1 MTDFVT
7 CVTEAIFGHI
17 KTEEEVMMEIKT
29 EMDNLM
35 KECRRSLISNQI
47 TMGMNEKRRLA
58 MAKKGKMEDLKRE
71 TRSYVILE
79 KKSRRIERNM
89 SRIDLFRSRIEDT
102 KVDQTLSGATL
113 RLMQVKCQSKTLL
126 DASQTANIIRQY
138 QYQSGT
144 QKSLMDMINEEMK
157 EVEEE
162 MDEAD
167 EEMDEADEIRMKKLM
182 DFQTDVANQETFN
195 KLPKPVDSV
204 VSQADLNVPEYVMK
218 RTNNEEKK
226 KLDDFL
232 SGKNY

>member
-1 MTDFVT
+1 MTDLVNWM
-7 CVTEAIFGHI
+7 TEAIFGHI

-35 KECRRSLISNQI
+35 KDCQRSLIRNQV
-47 TMGMNEKRRLA
+47 TMDMNEKRRIVLA
-58 MAKKGKMEDLKRE
+58 KRGKMEDLKRE
-71 TRSYVILE
+71 TRSYVLLE
-79 KKSRRIERNM
+79 KKSRRIERNIA
-89 SRIDLFRSRIEDT
+89 RIDLFRSRIEDT
-102 KVDQTLSGATL
+102 KVDQVLSGATL

-167 EEMDEADEIRMKKLM
+167 EEMDEADEDRMQELM
-182 DFQTDVANQETFN
+182 AFQADVANQETFN

-204 VSQADLNVPEYVMK
+204 ISQTNLNLPEYVMK

-232 SGKNY
+232 SGKVY